1 MGGFS
6 ALRNQKNCRLAA
18 QSRSVTVQP
27 NASTQLNAPRGVVQ
41 GRVSG
46 LSPRV
51 VAVELN
57 REVVEPD
64 KLDDVMVNAGDE
76 MEIVHFVGGG

>member
-1 MGGFS
+1 MRINGESRTVPAGLS
-6 ALRNQKNCRLAA
+6 VRALL
-18 QSRSVTVQP
+18 
-27 NASTQLNAPRGVVQ
+27 LHL
-41 GRVSG
+41 G

>member
-1 MGGFS
+1 VRINGESRTVPAGLS
-6 ALRNQKNCRLAA
+6 VRALL
-18 QSRSVTVQP
+18 
-27 NASTQLNAPRGVVQ
+27 LHL
-41 GRVSG
+41 G

>member
-1 MGGFS
+1 MPDELITVRINGESRTVPAGLS
-6 ALRNQKNCRLAA
+6 VHALL
-18 QSRSVTVQP
+18 
-27 NASTQLNAPRGVVQ
+27 LHL
-41 GRVSG
+41 G

-51 VAVELN
+51 LAVEHN

-64 KLDDVMVNAGDE
+64 KLDSVMVQAGDE